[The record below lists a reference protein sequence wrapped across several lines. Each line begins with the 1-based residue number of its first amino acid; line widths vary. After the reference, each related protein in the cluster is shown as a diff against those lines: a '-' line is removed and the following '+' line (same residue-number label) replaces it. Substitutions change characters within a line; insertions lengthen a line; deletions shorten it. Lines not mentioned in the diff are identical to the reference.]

1 MKLLIITGM
10 SGAGK
15 SVVANDLEDI
25 GYYCVDNIPPA
36 IIPAFV
42 SLSEMG
48 NEELNQIAVVT
59 DIRGG
64 QMFSE
69 MPDIL
74 KKLRQNNVDYKI
86 LFLDASDEVLV
97 NRYREN
103 RRVHPLCDDNG
114 LSLDEAVLLE
124 RKKLSSIR
132 AISDYVVDT
141 SMLSVGDLKTTISNM
156 VIGNTVEGFT
166 ILCKSFGFKY
176 GTDTEADLVFD
187 VRCLPNPFYIEE
199 LKRKTGLQSEVRD
212 YIFKFK
218 ESNELKEKL
227 YDLLEFL
234 IPLYIKEGK
243 SRLVVSFGCTGGKH
257 RSVTFAE
264 TIGDF
269 LEEKGY
275 NITKVHRDIE
285 K

>member
-15 SVVANDLEDI
+15 SLVANDLEDM

-48 NEELNQIAVVT
+48 NEELSRIAVVT

-64 QMFSE
+64 EMFSE
-69 MPDIL
+69 ISSTL
-74 KKLRQNNVDYKI
+74 KKLAQNNVDYKI

-103 RRVHPLCDDNG
+103 RRKHPLCNEKT
-114 LSLDEAVLLE
+114 SLVEAVSIE
-124 RKKLSSIR
+124 RKALLSIR
-132 AISDYVVDT
+132 EKADFVLDT
-141 SMLSVGDLKTTISNM
+141 SRLSAVELKNSISSLLF
-156 VIGNTVEGFT
+156 GNENEGFS
-166 ILCKSFGFKY
+166 IVCKSFGFKY
-176 GTDTEADLVFD
+176 GTDSEADLIFD
-187 VRCLPNPFYIEE
+187 VRCLPNPFYVEE
-199 LKRKTGLQSEVRD
+199 LKKKTGLQKEVRE
-212 YIFKFK
+212 YIFNFDDSKKFK
-218 ESNELKEKL
+218 DKL
-227 YDLLEFL
+227 IDLIDFSV
-234 IPLYIKEGK
+234 PLYVKEGK
-243 SRLVVSFGCTGGKH
+243 SRLVISFGCTGGKH

-264 TIGDF
+264 TIGKF
-269 LEEKGY
+269 LADKGY
-275 NITKVHRDIE
+275 NVAIVHRDIE